1 MTWEMSPDQL
11 KSASWT
17 PMEMGQAYGSKLM
30 EFGVKNAASAL
41 KFAEDLARIKSP
53 TDFTDAVTNHT
64 RRQFESLSDQFHQLS
79 TLVQDS
85 ATTDESEAAG
95 LGD

>member
-1 MTWEMSPDQL
+1 MTWEMNTDQL

-41 KFAEDLARIKSP
+41 KFAEDLAKIKSP
-53 TDFTDAVTNHT
+53 MDFTEALTNHT
-64 RRQFESLSDQFHQLS
+64 RRQFETMTDQFHQLS
-79 TLVQDS
+79 TLVQDT
-85 ATTDESEAAG
+85 ATNAEPEPGG